1 MCQQCITF
9 HVESAD
15 LGFLIRVLNLTGNGS
30 KTTNMEVRVVR
41 LTGEVKTDLSVNS
54 IFPIAIPIHVCIKIC
69 YANLF

>member
-15 LGFLIRVLNLTGNGS
+15 LGFLVRVLNLAGSGS

-41 LTGEVKTDLSVNS
+41 LTGEVKTD
-54 IFPIAIPIHVCIKIC
+54 
-69 YANLF
+69 